1 MRGRFLTGVLLAL
14 TLVVASPASAADAT
28 YTIDEVAKHATS
40 ADCWSAVRG
49 SVYNFTNW
57 IAQHPHGADDILG
70 MCGKDAT
77 GEYEAEH
84 IGSATARAALEPF
97 RIGYLPGAAPAPS
110 ASPSVT
116 ATLPAPAAVKP
127 AARVRTITCVKAK
140 QVKQLKAA
148 KCPAG
153 WKKR

>member
-1 MRGRFLTGVLLAL
+1 MRGRVLISSVLFLAL
-14 TLVVASPASAADAT
+14 AGPAAAAAEAT
-28 YTIDEVAKHATS
+28 YSIEEISKHATS

-97 RIGYLPGAAPAPS
+97 RIGYLPGAVPSPTAS
-110 ASPSVT
+110 ASGT
-116 ATLPAPAAVKP
+116 AASGSPTAVKP
-127 AARVRTITCVKAK
+127 SVKPRKVTCVKGK
-140 QVKQLKAA
+140 QVKKFSAK
-148 KCPAG
+148 KCPIG

>member
-1 MRGRFLTGVLLAL
+1 MRGRFLTGALLTVAL
-14 TLVVASPASAADAT
+14 VASPASAADAT

-77 GEYEAEH
+77 GAYEAEH

-97 RIGYLPGAAPAPS
+97 RIGYLSGAVPSPTAS
-110 ASPSVT
+110 ASGT
-116 ATLPAPAAVKP
+116 AASGSPTAVKP
-127 AARVRTITCVKAK
+127 SVKPRKVTCVKGK
-140 QVKQLKAA
+140 QVKKFSAK
-148 KCPAG
+148 KCPIG

>member
-1 MRGRFLTGVLLAL
+1 MRGRFLTGVLFTVA
-14 TLVVASPASAADAT
+14 VAASPASAVDAT
-28 YTIDEVAKHATS
+28 YTLDEVAKHVTS
-40 ADCWSAVRG
+40 GDCWSAVRG
-49 SVYNFTNW
+49 SVYNLTSW
-57 IAQHPHGADDILG
+57 IAQHPHGAQDIVG

-116 ATLPAPAAVKP
+116 ATPPAPAAVKP
-127 AARVRTITCVKAK
+127 AAKARTITCVKAK
-140 QVKQLKAA
+140 QVKKLKAA